1 MDSNKDRREIDPET
15 LEKLRTIILDLFAA
29 SLYHDVGIRSICLQA
44 KVSPK
49 TIYKYFGNK
58 EEILYGCIKQDIDRL
73 NELFITAINAQD
85 SISGKIKAVV
95 NTWCDFYFQHQ
106 SIARIVFLNI
116 PQGYWVADHEF
127 NQTELH
133 NVLYAVITEG
143 QRQGTIWQGV
153 EADAMNEVLMGAA
166 HRMMVR
172 WLTTEKS
179 SEEDI
184 KRILIDCGLK
194 LVSPLLTD

>member
-1 MDSNKDRREIDPET
+1 MDASKDRREIDPET
-15 LEKLRTIILDLFAA
+15 LERLRTIILELFAA

-58 EEILYGCIKQDIDRL
+58 EEILYACIKQDMNRL
-73 NELFITAINAQD
+73 NDMFMPAINGHKSMAE
-85 SISGKIKAVV
+85 KIKAIV
-95 NTWCDFYFQHQ
+95 NIWCDFYFAHP

-116 PQGYWVADHEF
+116 PQGYWVGEHEF
-127 NQTELH
+127 NQTALH
-133 NVLYAVITEG
+133 KVLFTVISEG
-143 QRQGTIWQGV
+143 QQQGDAWNEV
-153 EADAMNEVLMGAA
+153 EADAINEVIMGAA
-166 HRMMVR
+166 HRLMLR

-179 SEEDI
+179 SKEDI

-194 LVSPLLTD
+194 LLLPC